1 LEVARRLAHEIKN
14 PLTPIQLS
22 AERLEHKLGPKLADS
37 DRLANRPAK
46 RLGVLRDLA
55 RAALLAA
62 LTGCT
67 TTKSEATPK
76 PAEAAK
82 PAASEAPKTST
93 PAAAAAPA
101 AALLNP
107 AAATATAP
115 DTYVVTLK
123 TTKGDLVIDV
133 NRSWAPNGADRF
145 FNLVKVGYYDD
156 VAFFRVVSGFMAQTG
171 INGNG
176 QVNTVWREARIKDD
190 PVDPAKASNKRG
202 YVTFATS
209 GPDSRTTQFFINFA
223 DNDRLDGMGF
233 SPIGKLRPES
243 LTVLDALNAEYG
255 EGAPRGAGPNQ
266 GRIQSEGNEYL
277 KRDFPRLDYIQK
289 ATIQ

>member
-1 LEVARRLAHEIKN
+1 MKTTLSRLCA
-14 PLTPIQLS
+14 T
-22 AERLEHKLGPKLADS
+22 
-37 DRLANRPAK
+37 
-46 RLGVLRDLA
+46 
-55 RAALLAA
+55 ALLAA

-76 PAEAAK
+76 PAETAK

-107 AAATATAP
+107 AGATATAP
-115 DTYVVTLK
+115 DTYVVNLK

-145 FNLVKVGYYDD
+145 FNLVKIGYYDD
-156 VAFFRVVSGFMAQTG
+156 VAFFRVVAGFMAQTG

-209 GPDSRTTQFFINFA
+209 GPDSRTTQFFINFS

>member
-1 LEVARRLAHEIKN
+1 MKIT
-14 PLTPIQLS
+14 LTGLC
-22 AERLEHKLGPKLADS
+22 A
-37 DRLANRPAK
+37 
-46 RLGVLRDLA
+46 
-55 RAALLAA
+55 AALLAA
-62 LTGCT
+62 LPACT
-67 TTKSEATPK
+67 TTKSDASPK
-76 PAEAAK
+76 PAETAK
-82 PAASEAPKTST
+82 PAASEAPKTTT

-107 AAATATAP
+107 AGATATAP
-115 DTYVVTLK
+115 DNYAVTFK
-123 TTKGDLVIDV
+123 TTKGDLVVDV

-145 FNLVKVGYYDD
+145 FNLVKIGYYDD

-176 QVNTVWREARIKDD
+176 QVNAVWREARIKDD

-202 YVTFATS
+202 YLTFATS

-223 DNDRLDGMGF
+223 DNTRLDGMGF
-233 SPIGKLRPES
+233 SPIGKLREES
-243 LTVLDALNAEYG
+243 LAVLDALNAEYG
-255 EGAPRGAGPNQ
+255 EGAPRGAGPDQ
-266 GRIQSEGNEYL
+266 GRIQSQGNEYL